1 MGFILHVAD
10 GRSKTEETSRGEK
23 EGRAAE
29 ATEGEEEARSCPQRR
44 AQAGR
49 EAAGKLCVKQWL
61 FGNLCLLS
69 LTPVAQQQSG
79 RNTLTL
85 CVFMRLGFVP
95 KAKVKMS
102 AAGRARQLRAEA
114 ALKRMREQNPE
125 AVRFSSSIFTFA
137 SNTHTHTHTHTFVR
151 TLTRTHTHTH
161 SCALSHAHMQVPEN
175 CCSYCLKDLSNVGNE
190 FFSRLD
196 FKYCSMHCLQ
206 THRLALES
214 RK

>member
-137 SNTHTHTHTHTFVR
+137 SNTHTHTHTHTHTFVR
-151 TLTRTHTHTH
+151 TLTRTH
-161 SCALSHAHMQVPEN
+161 AGPGKLLLVLLKGPEQ
-175 CCSYCLKDLSNVGNE
+175 C
-190 FFSRLD
+190 R
-196 FKYCSMHCLQ
+196 Q
-206 THRLALES
+206 
-214 RK
+214 